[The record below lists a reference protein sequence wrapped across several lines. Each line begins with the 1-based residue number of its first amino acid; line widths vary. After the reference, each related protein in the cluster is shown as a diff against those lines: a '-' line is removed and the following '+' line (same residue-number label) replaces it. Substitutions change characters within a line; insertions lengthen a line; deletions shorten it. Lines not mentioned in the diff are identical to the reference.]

1 MIRTIEVL
9 LVIIIIAG
17 AFIGTSYL
25 SVLPAPRQ
33 VSPINLNRLSLT
45 TLQMLD
51 SDYDLSRAAF
61 ETDNSTVLGQL
72 QVALSA
78 SLPPNVIYNLTVYDV
93 NDKEGQLY
101 TLYTPCS

>member
-9 LVIIIIAG
+9 FVIIILAG
-17 AFIGTSYL
+17 AFIGASYFA
-25 SVLPAPRQ
+25 VLPAPRQ

-78 SLPPNVIYNLTVYDV
+78 SLPPNVIYNNCL
-93 NDKEGQLY
+93 
-101 TLYTPCS
+101 